1 MKIRGNTVGTNIK
14 PERVLEK
21 AGVTPELA
29 EQVATNSE
37 NINNL
42 TNDYSALMNDV
53 YIVLTPMVNANTES
67 IGKIETALDAILA
80 IQNELI
86 GGDAV

>member
-29 EQVATNSE
+29 EQVAE
-37 NINNL
+37 NTHLVGVALNMCSGL
-42 TNDYSALMNDV
+42 TSAMDRTEQQVAN
-53 YIVLTPMVNANTES
+53 NTES
-67 IGKIETALDAILA
+67 IGNIETALDAILT

-86 GGDAV
+86 GGDGV

>member
-29 EQVATNSE
+29 EQVAN
-37 NINNL
+37 
-42 TNDYSALMNDV
+42 
-53 YIVLTPMVNANTES
+53 NTES
-67 IGKIETALDAILA
+67 IGNIETALDAILA

-86 GGDAV
+86 GGYDE